1 MLAMSR
7 KKNLPTT
14 EILSSLTFRC
24 PLEWKRIVHS
34 MTYREGRTIQKVCLE
49 AISRHFGID
58 VPAIPKE
65 EK

>member
-1 MLAMSR
+1 MLVMSR

-34 MTYREGRTIQKVCLE
+34 MTYREGKTIQKMCLE
-49 AISRHFGID
+49 AISTYFGIG
-58 VPAIPKE
+58 VPEIPKE